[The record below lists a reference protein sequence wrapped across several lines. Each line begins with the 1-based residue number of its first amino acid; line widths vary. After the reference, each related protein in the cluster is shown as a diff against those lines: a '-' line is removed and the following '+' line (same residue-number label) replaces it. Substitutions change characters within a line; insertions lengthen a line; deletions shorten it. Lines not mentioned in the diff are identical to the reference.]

1 MGSRTTRTAYL
12 RDHPV
17 LSGVM
22 RPHHANNQ
30 FQILESQ
37 LVIIS
42 IQESIIDGGSI
53 FTEGDG
59 AAGLMGAGLGGG
71 EAACATC
78 VSSVF

>member
-1 MGSRTTRTAYL
+1 
-12 RDHPV
+12 
-17 LSGVM
+17 M

-30 FQILESQ
+30 FQIFESQ

-59 AAGLMGAGLGGG
+59 ATALIGAGLGGG
-71 EAACATC
+71 GAACATC
-78 VSSVF
+78 VRSEF

>member
-1 MGSRTTRTAYL
+1 
-12 RDHPV
+12 
-17 LSGVM
+17 M

-30 FQILESQ
+30 LQILESQ

-42 IQESIIDGGSI
+42 IQESIVDGGSI

-59 AAGLMGAGLGGG
+59 VAGLRGAELGGG

-78 VSSVF
+78 VNSIF

>member
-1 MGSRTTRTAYL
+1 
-12 RDHPV
+12 
-17 LSGVM
+17 M

-37 LVIIS
+37 LAIIS

-59 AAGLMGAGLGGG
+59 AADVRGAGLGGG
-71 EAACATC
+71 GTACATGI
-78 VSSVF
+78 SSVL